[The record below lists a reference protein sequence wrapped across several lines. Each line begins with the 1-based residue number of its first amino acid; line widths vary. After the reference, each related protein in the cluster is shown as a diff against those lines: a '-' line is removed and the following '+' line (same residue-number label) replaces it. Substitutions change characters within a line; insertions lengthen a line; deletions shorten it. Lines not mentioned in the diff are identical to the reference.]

1 MWTSACCR
9 STKMSWYHKVRWDV
23 AVNRRC
29 EAERSGGQ
37 IDQDQPP
44 KRPCGSR
51 RARSERVYPARAN
64 PCHILLVV
72 SHHDNGILYG
82 EADHVSPKELT
93 ASPDTIVANITF
105 PGSCVRTGGRVC
117 AARRLCIN
125 IVARGLRENCPTS
138 ERDRSGSILVVVRH
152 TSVVGASQG
161 RHQERLLA
169 TSLM

>member
-1 MWTSACCR
+1 MAARLTRTNPQRDHAGP
-9 STKMSWYHKVRWDV
+9 
-23 AVNRRC
+23 
-29 EAERSGGQ
+29 EER
-37 IDQDQPP
+37 DQ
-44 KRPCGSR
+44 KEIC
-51 RARSERVYPARAN
+51 PARAN

-117 AARRLCIN
+117 AARRLCLN

-161 RHQERLLA
+161 QHQERLLA